1 MYSLYPVT
9 MDRETLDTE
18 AMERQ
23 SVEKL
28 STDTPVEGN
37 STDRQMTD
45 GEQIV
50 DAEPGITVVSG
61 AIQCT
66 DN

>member
-1 MYSLYPVT
+1 

-61 AIQCT
+61 AIQCI